1 MLSYILVGI
10 SYAFAA
16 AVQPGPLQTYLMS
29 RTISHGW
36 KRTMPAAFAPL
47 LSDGPIIIL
56 VLFVL
61 SSVSRNVI
69 SVLQISGGLFLLYI
83 AFKTWQSYKNY
94 SEKNNTKNHSNTK
107 SLMEAT
113 VVNLLNPNPYLGWSL
128 VMGPMLITGWN
139 ENPANGIALIVSFY
153 ATLVIGLALFIRI
166 FAGVKHLGPK
176 ASRALLGISAVILS
190 CLGIYSLY
198 QGISAINL

>member
-61 SSVSRNVI
+61 SSVSQNVI
-69 SVLQISGGLFLLYI
+69 SVLQISGGIFLLYI
-83 AFKTWQSYKNY
+83 AFKTWQSYKIY
-94 SEKNNTKNHSNTK
+94 SEKNNPENHSNAK

-113 VVNLLNPNPYLGWSL
+113 LVNLLNPNPYLGWSL
-128 VMGPMLITGWN
+128 VMGPMLIKGWN
-139 ENPANGIALIVSFY
+139 ENPPNGIALIVSFY
-153 ATLVIGLALFIRI
+153 GTLVIGLALFIRI

-176 ASRALLGISAVILS
+176 VSRALLGISAVILS